1 MLTFDPAAD
10 QNGSPYATFQFRVSD
25 GTLFST
31 SNTAMTVNVTAVEDA
46 AAASPN
52 SVTTAEDTAFTFTTA
67 QFNFA
72 DVDAGDTLQAVKITG
87 LATNGT
93 LKYNGAAVS
102 LNQVITAADV
112 SAGVLTFV
120 PAADQNGSPYATFQF
135 RVSDGSLFS
144 TSDTAMTVN
153 VTPVEDAP
161 MSGPGTVTTAEDL
174 DYVFTSADFPFSDV
188 DAGDTLQSVKI
199 TSLATAGTI

>member
-52 SVTTAEDTAFTFTTA
+52 SVTTAEDTGFTFTTA

-93 LKYNGAAVS
+93 RSEKGRAGKESRSRGAP
-102 LNQVITAADV
+102 DH
-112 SAGVLTFV
+112 
-120 PAADQNGSPYATFQF
+120 
-135 RVSDGSLFS
+135 
-144 TSDTAMTVN
+144 
-153 VTPVEDAP
+153 
-161 MSGPGTVTTAEDL
+161 
-174 DYVFTSADFPFSDV
+174 
-188 DAGDTLQSVKI
+188 
-199 TSLATAGTI
+199 